1 MMYNNSPSHAFSGK
15 RGRVS
20 PFRSH
25 LLAVFMTA
33 MLLTASTASA
43 QNRRTQITYVTERNI
58 PYREAD
64 AGEYARE
71 RCLLDFYHPENI
83 QDYPT
88 VIWFHGGGIEGGN
101 KEIPAELQNSGMGVV
116 GVGYRLLPKAT
127 VKEAIDDAAAAVA
140 WAFREIEK
148 RGGNTKKIFLAGHS
162 AGGYLID
169 MIVLDKHY
177 LEKYGVDADKIAGVF
192 PYSAQVITH
201 YNVRKQTGVG
211 PLQPRIDDTAPLF
224 FVRKLPMPMLVLSGD
239 RELELYGRYEE
250 QAYFWRMMKLNGCE
264 QIYLY
269 EFDGHDH
276 NNMPGPAHTVTKR
289 FIRAISDG
297 RPLPER

>member
-1 MMYNNSPSHAFSGK
+1 MMYNNSSAFSGNS
-15 RGRVS
+15 GRVPVFS
-20 PFRSH
+20 S
-25 LLAVFMTA
+25 AVRFIFMTA
-33 MLLTASTASA
+33 MLVMAAATASA

-71 RCLLDFYHPENI
+71 RCLLDFYHPENV

-148 RGGNTKKIFLAGHS
+148 RGGSTKKIFFA
-162 AGGYLID
+162 
-169 MIVLDKHY
+169 
-177 LEKYGVDADKIAGVF
+177 
-192 PYSAQVITH
+192 
-201 YNVRKQTGVG
+201 
-211 PLQPRIDDTAPLF
+211 
-224 FVRKLPMPMLVLSGD
+224 
-239 RELELYGRYEE
+239 
-250 QAYFWRMMKLNGCE
+250 
-264 QIYLY
+264 
-269 EFDGHDH
+269 
-276 NNMPGPAHTVTKR
+276 
-289 FIRAISDG
+289 
-297 RPLPER
+297 